1 MEKKPS
7 EAAVVEF
14 AQAVGRIVR
23 RARAEGESN
32 GLSWTESSVLAWLA
46 KNGPMTT
53 AELARNEGM
62 KPQSMGTVVAGLE
75 ESGLVAKEPHE
86 TDGRRMYVVLTEKGV
101 ALRKST
107 SDTKRAWIA
116 KVIATLSEE
125 EQATLFEAG
134 RLMRRMTDGE
144 GQ

>member
-32 GLSWTESSVLAWLA
+32 GLSWTASSVLAWLA

-86 TDGRRMYVVLTEKGV
+86 TDGRRM
-101 ALRKST
+101 
-107 SDTKRAWIA
+107 
-116 KVIATLSEE
+116 
-125 EQATLFEAG
+125 
-134 RLMRRMTDGE
+134 
-144 GQ
+144 